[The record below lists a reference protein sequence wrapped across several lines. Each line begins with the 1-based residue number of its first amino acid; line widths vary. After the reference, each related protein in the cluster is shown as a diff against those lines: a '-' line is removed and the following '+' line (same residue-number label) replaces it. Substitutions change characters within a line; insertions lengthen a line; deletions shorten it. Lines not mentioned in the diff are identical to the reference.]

1 MSDEFGAHIEATARK
16 LLGEPNAGLSS
27 KTELRFGAH
36 GSLSVDLDKGCW
48 RDHENE
54 RGGGVLA
61 LIERQTG
68 LKGSQAVAWL
78 RSDVGADIEDRRA
91 TEPAQRARIVQ
102 TYDYVSE
109 QGEVVMQVC
118 RMEPKSFR
126 QRRPDPGSP
135 DGWNWSV
142 KGVQPV
148 PYRLPELLRA
158 VASGQVVYVVEG
170 EKDVDA
176 LAREGMVATCNP
188 GGAGKWPE
196 SFAHYLAGAD
206 VVILP
211 DNDAAGYDHRDLVG
225 NALLPVASRVRHL
238 ALPELPP
245 KGDVSNWLAMGGTGE
260 DLALMVER
268 RAETFTPQAPA
279 SSFGAILW
287 SALDSVQM
295 RQDWLIED
303 LMFCGDAAL
312 MFGASGSGKSFL
324 TVDLGVSVARG
335 VPFLGKKTIQGPVI
349 YQAGEGGKGLVK
361 RLKAYRQENRVVG
374 DVPFVLLPTRADL
387 FAHDGDG
394 EQFIAECKAL
404 KAHMN
409 GLALVVIDT
418 LSTASPGANENASE
432 DMSRLLQF
440 GERLQRETGAA
451 ILWVH
456 HKNAAGDRER
466 GHTSLRANVDTALEV
481 IRDEESTTRTLRVV
495 KVKDGEDGEKLGF
508 ELQSVEIG
516 TYDDG
521 KPMTSCVVRPAQVDD
536 QQTGHKNPTKLSPAQ
551 RIYLTC
557 LDDAISQYGG
567 IMPPGEGAP
576 PNSYG
581 VEYQYFTRIYRAV
594 RSSTLDGNA
603 INQALHRDGDAL
615 WSKGFIRKADNW
627 LWVTQEGHSAL
638 IGGRK

>member
-1 MSDEFGAHIEATARK
+1 MSDEFGVHIEATARK
-16 LLGEPNAGLSS
+16 LLGEPNVALSS

-68 LKGSQAVAWL
+68 LKGTQAVAWL
-78 RSDVGADIEDRRA
+78 RSDVGADIEDRHA
-91 TEPAQRARIVQ
+91 SAPVQRARIAQ
-102 TYDYVSE
+102 TYDYVSD

-126 QRRPDPGSP
+126 QRRPDPAAP

-148 PYRLPELLRA
+148 PYRLPELLTA
-158 VASGQVVYVVEG
+158 IASGQVVYVVEG
-170 EKDVDA
+170 EKDVEA

-196 SFAHYLAGAD
+196 TFAHYLAGAD

-211 DNDAAGYDHRDLVG
+211 DNDDAGFAHRDLVG
-225 NALLPVASRVRHL
+225 NALRSVAKRVRHL
-238 ALPELPP
+238 ALPELPA
-245 KGDVSNWLAMGGTGE
+245 KGDVSDWLAMGGTGE
-260 DLALMVER
+260 DLAVLVER
-268 RAETFTPQAPA
+268 RAEPFTAQAPV

-287 SALDSVQM
+287 STLDSVQM
-295 RQDWLIED
+295 RQDWLVED

-361 RLKAYRQENRVVG
+361 RLKAYRQENHVVG
-374 DVPFVLLPTRADL
+374 DVPFVLLPTRANL

-394 EQFIAECKAL
+394 DQFIAECKAL
-404 KAHMN
+404 KLHMN

-481 IRDEESTTRTLRVV
+481 IRDEDSKARTLRVV

-536 QQTGHKNPTKLSPAQ
+536 QQTSNRPRLSPGQ
-551 RIYLTC
+551 RTFLTA
-557 LDDAISQYGG
+557 LDDVLSQKGG
-567 IMPPGEGAP
+567 VIPPTIEAPLGTFAVEWKDFAKLYRIIGGA
-576 PNSYG
+576 G
-581 VEYQYFTRIYRAV
+581 R
-594 RSSTLDGNA
+594 DDNA
-603 INQALHRDGDAL
+603 IRQALFRDGDAL
-615 WSKGFIRKADNW
+615 RSKGMVRTAEHWIW
-627 LWVTQEGHSAL
+627 ITQAGTDAL
-638 IGGRK
+638 LGGRK